1 MRTKRGSL
9 VRICFNGKRQERG
22 EQFRGWLSCATYRVL
37 SVKTSHA
44 IYVKGF
50 YCPIRS
56 WVLLTP

>member
-1 MRTKRGSL
+1 MRTRRGSI
-9 VRICFNGKRQERG
+9 VRLCFSGKRQERG
-22 EQFRGWLSCATYRVL
+22 EQFRGWLSCATYRVTHVTV
-37 SVKTSHA
+37 SK